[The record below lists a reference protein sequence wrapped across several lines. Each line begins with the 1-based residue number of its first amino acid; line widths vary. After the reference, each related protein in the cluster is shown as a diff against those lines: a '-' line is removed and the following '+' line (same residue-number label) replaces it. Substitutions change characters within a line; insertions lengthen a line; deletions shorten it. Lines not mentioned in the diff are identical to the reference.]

1 MMNHLEDRPCD
12 ADWAVVQNNVV
23 KYLLENRGLR
33 DKFKEEEVLVMW
45 LKYFNMLL
53 SICFTLTGEPR
64 RRRVGGERLRGGA

>member
-1 MMNHLEDRPCD
+1 MMNHLEDRPRD

-33 DKFKEEEVLVMW
+33 DRFKEEEVLVMW

-53 SICFTLTGEPR
+53 SISFALTGESR
-64 RRRVGGERLRGGA
+64 RRRVGGERLRG